1 MENSVSTLVLDLWL
15 RKIYN
20 SKDKSVKLKMDP
32 LTSSLP
38 SYFVSFFF
46 IETPHFGRVFVR
58 LICLAFCSG
67 LRRNVPHPFIYHQLA
82 ILFWQV
88 TEPLQGAALL
98 KDVCRCGWAF
108 SVSSLTLLLVHS
120 SCFLCET
127 EVWSLS
133 FLF

>member
-46 IETPHFGRVFVR
+46 FLYRNTSFWKS
-58 LICLAFCSG
+58 FCS
-67 LRRNVPHPFIYHQLA
+67 FD
-82 ILFWQV
+82 LFSL
-88 TEPLQGAALL
+88 LQ
-98 KDVCRCGWAF
+98 
-108 SVSSLTLLLVHS
+108 
-120 SCFLCET
+120 
-127 EVWSLS
+127 
-133 FLF
+133 